1 MIREELEL
9 FFKYFAIKLEKK
21 EAIKKIRWIFNLTEE
36 DALKEYDKW
45 RREWC
50 NPLINKEF

>member
-21 EAIKKIRWIFNLTEE
+21 EAIKKYGGF
-36 DALKEYDKW
+36 
-45 RREWC
+45 
-50 NPLINKEF
+50 LI

>member
-1 MIREELEL
+1 MREDLEY
-9 FFKYFAIKLEKK
+9 FFRYVAIKLDKK
-21 EAIKKIRWIFNLTEE
+21 DAIFRLKYGLSLREE

>member
-1 MIREELEL
+1 MNLDLES
-9 FFKYFAIKLEKK
+9 FFKKSAFKLEKDEAILRLVCCYNLK
-21 EAIKKIRWIFNLTEE
+21 KDEAIKK
-36 DALKEYDKW
+36 YDKW